1 MDDTVKARKEARQ
14 TDEYAKS
21 IDAALER
28 LRGETAAGRPGADE
42 EARAKQPARHTA
54 PRLTERDMDEEER
67 RYGRDKRLVEE
78 GVITRAQFEYKW
90 RNRSLL

>member
-1 MDDTVKARKEARQ
+1 MADTVKARKEARQ
-14 TDEYAKS
+14 ADEYAKS

-28 LRGETAAGRPGADE
+28 LRGGTAAGRPETDAHEEGA
-42 EARAKQPARHTA
+42 RPARSI
-54 PRLTERDMDEEER
+54 PRRTERDKDEEER

-90 RNRSLL
+90 RNRPPI